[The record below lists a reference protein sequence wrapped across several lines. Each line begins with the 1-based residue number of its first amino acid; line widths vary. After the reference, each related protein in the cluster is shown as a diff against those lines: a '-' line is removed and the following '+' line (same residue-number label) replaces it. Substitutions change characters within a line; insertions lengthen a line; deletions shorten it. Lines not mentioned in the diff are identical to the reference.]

1 MSDELRSVPYTAPD
15 MNSIALLLEEKQ
27 YAALKLLLSR
37 THPADIAETLEN
49 IDQYYFLRAFRLL
62 TKSIAA
68 EVFVELSA
76 ERQELV
82 ISSYT
87 DAQLSDMLSELYI
100 DDTVDLIEEMPANI
114 VKRILRTSSVEERQ
128 TINHL
133 LRYPKDSA
141 GSMMTTEYVRLRQDM
156 TVADALTH
164 IRRVAIDKETI
175 YTAYITD
182 KERHLIG
189 IVTAKDLLLA
199 TPETELANIMTTAVV
214 SLTTE
219 NDREMVAQFF
229 EKYGF
234 LAIPVVDREQ
244 RLVGIVTVDDA
255 IEAMHEEVEEDF
267 AKMAAITPTDEPY
280 LKNSV
285 LSIFRA
291 RIPWLLILMISATFS
306 SMILSFFESALPAVL
321 ILFVP
326 MLMDTGGNSGGQAS
340 VTLIRALSLGEVR
353 LGDVLLVLWKEL
365 RVALLCGAILCTVA
379 FTKILLID
387 RLLMGNASVTL
398 TVALAVTLTLF
409 VTIVMAKLIG
419 SSLPILASRIGLD
432 PAVMASPFITTLV
445 DVVSLVFFFFISKS
459 VLTL

>member
-1 MSDELRSVPYTAPD
+1 MSDEIRSVPYTAPD

-49 IDQYYFLRAFRLL
+49 IDQIYFLRAFRLL
-62 TKSIAA
+62 TKALAA
-68 EVFVELSA
+68 EVFVELSP

-82 ISSYT
+82 IGSYT
-87 DAQLSDMLSELYI
+87 DAELSGMLSELYI

-114 VKRILRTSSVEERQ
+114 VKRILRTSSAQDRA

-133 LRYPKDSA
+133 LRYEKDSA
-141 GSMMTTEYVRLRQDM
+141 GSMMTTEYVRLRADM
-156 TVADALTH
+156 TVADALAH

-175 YTAYITD
+175 YTCYITD
-182 KERHLIG
+182 NERRLIG

-199 TPETELANIMTTAVV
+199 SYETCLSDIMTTTVV
-214 SLTTE
+214 SLSTE

-267 AKMAAITPTDEPY
+267 AKMAAVTPTDEPY

-340 VTLIRALSLGEVR
+340 VTLIRALSLGEVSFS
-353 LGDVLLVLWKEL
+353 DVLRVLWKEL
-365 RVALLCGAILCTVA
+365 RVALLCGVILCVVA
-379 FTKILLID
+379 FGKILLID
-387 RLLMGNASVTL
+387 NLLMGNPSVTF
-398 TVALAVTLTLF
+398 TVALAVSVTLL

-445 DVVSLVFFFFISKS
+445 DVVSLVFFFFISKTI
-459 VLTL
+459 LGL

>member
-1 MSDELRSVPYTAPD
+1 MSDEIRSVPYTAPD

-49 IDQYYFLRAFRLL
+49 IDQIYFLRAFRLL
-62 TKSIAA
+62 TKALAA
-68 EVFVELSA
+68 EVFVELSP

-82 ISSYT
+82 IGSYT
-87 DAQLSDMLSELYI
+87 DAELSGMLSELYI

-114 VKRILRTSSVEERQ
+114 VKRILRTSSAQDRA

-133 LRYPKDSA
+133 LRYEKDSA
-141 GSMMTTEYVRLRQDM
+141 GSMMTTEYVRLRADM
-156 TVADALTH
+156 TVADALAH

-175 YTAYITD
+175 YTCYITD
-182 KERHLIG
+182 NERRLIG

-199 TPETELANIMTTAVV
+199 SYETHLSDIMTTTVV
-214 SLTTE
+214 SLSTE

-267 AKMAAITPTDEPY
+267 AKMAAVTPTDEPY

-340 VTLIRALSLGEVR
+340 VTLIRALSLGEVSFS
-353 LGDVLLVLWKEL
+353 DVLRVLWKEL
-365 RVALLCGAILCTVA
+365 RVALLCGVILCAVA
-379 FTKILLID
+379 FGKILLID
-387 RLLMGNASVTL
+387 NLLMGNPSVTF
-398 TVALAVTLTLF
+398 TVALAVSVTLL

-445 DVVSLVFFFFISKS
+445 DVVSLVFFFFISKTI
-459 VLTL
+459 LGL